1 MQSIE
6 TLGQLK
12 VAAAQRPKQ
21 ASYWRELF
29 KLDWSKTGFAVDK
42 AANGE
47 PRQSASRFT
56 LRPEVAANVI
66 KVTRGNEASQQV
78 LLTSAVMA
86 LLHVYTRR
94 EVLVVGLPASFEARL
109 AASQNLAFPLHASL
123 EAGTSFKQLLD
134 QVRSRVLGAM
144 EHSDYPL
151 ELFAEEFSLPEAEGQ
166 SPFFDVAV
174 EIAHP
179 EKPSLA
185 QRLNL
190 AMLFSFTVTA
200 EQVDLAIH
208 FDARLYEATTLRW
221 LAMHLEELLAQ
232 ALQAPEAPLA
242 DLDLM
247 TPQDVDFL
255 ATVNATEHA
264 YDQNVRLETLFAR
277 QVSLRPDAVAVV
289 SDHGEMTFAE
299 LDKRSNQLARTLVG
313 RGVCRDQVVAVVA
326 QRSNEMLV
334 AILAVI
340 KAGGAYLPID
350 PNYPQS
356 RIDYVLDDSGARVI
370 LAQTHLLSASQE
382 RTQQLI
388 DLDDAS
394 VYAADDQ
401 ALPVAGDSR
410 NLAYVIYTSGSTGQ
424 PKGVMVEHHSVVNRL
439 AWMQRAYPIGP
450 GDVIL
455 QKTPIAFDVSVWEL
469 FWWMI
474 EGATVCLLA
483 PGAERDPQAMVNTIE
498 AYRVSTL
505 HFVPSMLN
513 AFLGYVQST
522 QASTRLASLRQVFA
536 SGEALS
542 VHQVRL
548 FETLLF
554 DAHATALINLY
565 GPTEAT
571 VDVSYFNCCGRNLS
585 HLVPIGK
592 PIDNTRLHIL
602 DANLKALPVGVPGE
616 LCIAGAGLARGY
628 HQREA
633 LTAERFVERPTDAQ
647 GRIYRTGDLARWL
660 PSGEI
665 EYLGRIDNQVKLRG
679 LRIELG
685 EIETRLRDFPEV
697 REAVVVVRQI
707 GETQSLCGY
716 IEAPQTLDLTH
727 LRGFLGQ
734 FLPEYMV
741 PTHLTV
747 VDAFALSPSGK
758 LDRKAL
764 PDPLLAKADDT
775 EYVAPRNAC
784 EALLVTIWE
793 DVLGVRPIG
802 VHHNFFALGGD
813 SIHFV
818 TILGR
823 ARSQGLDFTFQDFF
837 ARPTIAKLVEGLTS
851 GSVGEQAR
859 HTFEPYELLTQAD
872 RDRLPSSA
880 EDAYPLSM
888 LQAGLI
894 FQNELSFGTAQYH
907 DIISYT
913 IKSAIDLAVF
923 EQAVRILVQRN
934 PIFRTSYHLSGYD
947 QFIQMVN
954 RDVELPLTMAD
965 LRGMD
970 EHAQEQW
977 YQQWLEDE
985 KAHRFV
991 WENAGLVR
999 LHVHVLS
1006 DNLYRYVLSQ
1016 HNSALDGWSITL
1028 VHTQLFEIYY
1038 SLLKGNA
1045 YDKPLVDNHLRNYM
1059 GLEQQSL
1066 ASEADRQFW
1075 HKLMEGARF
1084 TQVPRLQP
1092 EAPTS
1097 GLSVVFHEVK
1107 IDSMLS
1113 ERIIALADALHVPV
1127 KSVLMTA
1134 HLKVLSELAADDD
1147 VLVGYEHSGRPEVEG
1162 ATRAIGLFLNTLPLR
1177 VKIAEGSWAQLIQ
1190 QVYNAET
1197 DLLPHRRY
1205 PMAQIK
1211 QDMGTQQALFET
1223 AFNYTHFYLLKDLES
1238 LPEFDLLDVR
1248 ANSETEFVLRAEFSR
1263 HFSTD
1268 DVRLSLHYHDH
1279 VFSAQY
1285 IEQMGSYYRQAFELM
1300 TLDMHARHDAIA
1312 LPSPEQARLLNQA
1325 RAIEAMTFSRA
1336 SKPAITGQSGA
1347 PLTPESATER
1357 RIAQVWAEV
1366 LGVPVQSITVDDN
1379 FFELGGTSLA
1389 AIRVA
1394 LVSDGL
1400 ISIPNLMRHST
1411 LKPLAEA
1418 IDEGAGNAQG
1428 LLQRLTPPCSDASVA
1443 VVCFPYAG
1451 GNAINFRDLGQVLVA
1466 DGRERDIFAVEL
1478 PGHDITRADEPLLDV
1493 REAAQRVARAI
1504 EQASPSVPLLFWGH
1518 CVGAALML
1526 ETARILEGLGRP
1538 ISRVFVAGKLL
1549 DSAEVTRQRVAQTQ
1563 ALSHEQVLDW
1573 MVGETGYQELAQ
1585 MSEQQSTTLIRAFR
1599 HDATVANL
1607 YLADAEQAWNAH
1619 RLAAPLTVVVTHD
1632 DSMTP
1637 DYSQRYQRWNLFS
1650 DDVSLHV
1657 IEDGGHYFCRTRP
1670 EAVAA
1675 VIIGAIQADTPRT
1688 AS

>member
-42 AANGE
+42 VASGE
-47 PRQSASRFT
+47 PRQRSMTFK

-66 KVTRGNEASQQV
+66 KVTQGNEASQQV

-86 LLHVYTRR
+86 LLHLYTRH
-94 EVLVVGLPASFEARL
+94 EVIVVGLPASFEASL

-123 EAGTSFKQLLD
+123 EEATNFKQLLD
-134 QVRSRVLGAM
+134 QVRSRVLGAIQ
-144 EHSDYPL
+144 HSDYPL
-151 ELFAEEFSLPEAEGQ
+151 ELFAEEFSLRETEGQ
-166 SPFFDVAV
+166 SPFFEVAV
-174 EIAHP
+174 EITHSA
-179 EKPSLA
+179 KPSLA
-185 QRLNL
+185 QYLDL
-190 AMLFSFTVTA
+190 STLFSFTLTA
-200 EQVDLAIH
+200 EQVVFTLH
-208 FDARLYEATTLRW
+208 FNELLYEESTLRW
-221 LAMHLEELLAQ
+221 VAMHLEELLAQ
-232 ALQAPEAPLA
+232 ALQAPEVSLA
-242 DLDLM
+242 DLNLM
-247 TPQDVDFL
+247 TPRDVDFL
-255 ATVNATEHA
+255 ASVNATEQA
-264 YDQNVRLETLFAR
+264 YDQNVRIETLFAR
-277 QVSLRPDAVAVV
+277 QVSQRPDAIAVV
-289 SDHGEMTFAE
+289 SDHGQMTFAE
-299 LDKRSNQLARTLVG
+299 LDKRSNQLAHTLAE
-313 RGVCRDQVVAVVA
+313 RGVCRDHVVAVVA
-326 QRSNEMLV
+326 PRSNEMLV

-356 RIDYVLDDSGARVI
+356 RIDYVLNDSGARVI
-370 LAQTHLLSASQE
+370 LTQTHALNNSQE
-382 RTQQLI
+382 RNQHVI
-388 DLDDAS
+388 NLDEAS
-394 VYAADDQ
+394 IYAADDR
-401 ALPVAGDSR
+401 ALPVVGNSR

-424 PKGVMVEHHSVVNRL
+424 PKGVMVEHHSVINRL

-483 PGAERDPQAMVNTIE
+483 PGAERDPEAIVSAIE
-498 AYRVSTL
+498 DHRVSTL

-522 QASTRLASLRQVFA
+522 QAGKRLASLRQVFA
-536 SGEALS
+536 SGEALG

-554 DAHATALINLY
+554 DPNATALINLY

-571 VDVSYFNCCGRNLS
+571 VDVSYFDCCGRNLS
-585 HLVPIGK
+585 HMVPIGK
-592 PIDNTRLHIL
+592 PIDNTRLYIL
-602 DANLKALPVGVPGE
+602 DANLKPLPVGIPGE

-628 HQREA
+628 HQREV
-633 LTAERFVERPTDAQ
+633 LTAERFVEQPMDAEA
-647 GRIYRTGDLARWL
+647 RIYRTGDLARWL

-685 EIETRLRDFPEV
+685 EIETRMRAFPEV

-707 GETQSLCGY
+707 GETQSLCAY
-716 IEAPQTLDLTH
+716 VEAPKTLDLTH
-727 LRGFLGQ
+727 LRSFLGQ
-734 FLPEYMV
+734 FLPDYMV
-741 PTHLTV
+741 PTHLTIL
-747 VDAFALSPSGK
+747 DAFALSPSGK
-758 LDRKAL
+758 LDRNAL
-764 PDPLLAKADDT
+764 PDPLLAKNDDT
-775 EYVAPRNAC
+775 DYVAPRNAA

-793 DVLGVRPIG
+793 EVLGVCPIG

-818 TILGR
+818 TILAR
-823 ARSQGLDFTFQDFF
+823 ARTQGLNFTFQDFF
-837 ARPTIAKLVEGLTS
+837 ARPTIAELVEGLAS
-851 GSVGEQAR
+851 GGAGEHAR

-872 RDRLPSSA
+872 RDRLPASA

-913 IKSAIDLAVF
+913 IKSAIDLEVF

-934 PIFRTSYHLSGYD
+934 PIFRTSYHLSGFD
-947 QFIQMVN
+947 QFIQIVN
-954 RDVELPLTMAD
+954 REVELPLTMAD
-965 LRGMD
+965 LRGMN
-970 EHAQEQW
+970 ESAQEQW

-1038 SLLKGNA
+1038 SLLKGNV
-1045 YDKPLVDNHLRNYM
+1045 YEKSLIDNHLRNYI

-1066 ASEADRQFW
+1066 ASDADRQFW
-1075 HKLMEGARF
+1075 HNLMDNARF
-1084 TQVPRLQP
+1084 TQLPRLQP
-1092 EAPTS
+1092 EVPTS

-1107 IDSMLS
+1107 IDSLLS
-1113 ERIIALADALHVPV
+1113 ERIIYLADELNVPV
-1127 KSVLMTA
+1127 KTVLMAA
-1134 HLKVLSELAADDD
+1134 HLKVLSELTAVDD
-1147 VLVGYEHSGRPEVEG
+1147 VLVGYEHSGRPEVDG

-1177 VKIAEGSWAQLIQ
+1177 VKIADGSWAQLIR

-1211 QDMGTQQALFET
+1211 QDMGTQQPLFET
-1223 AFNYTHFYLLKDLES
+1223 AFNYTHFYLLKSLES
-1238 LPEFDLLDVR
+1238 LPEFELLDVR

-1263 HFSTD
+1263 HFFTD
-1268 DVRLSLHYHDH
+1268 DVRLSLHYHDN

-1285 IEQMGSYYRQAFELM
+1285 IEQMGSYYRQVFELM
-1300 TLDMHARHDAIA
+1300 TLNMHAHHDAIP
-1312 LPSPEQARLLNQA
+1312 LLSPEQAQLLSQA
-1325 RAIEAMTFSRA
+1325 QTTEDMTFSRA
-1336 SKPAITGQSGA
+1336 KKPVASGPGVG
-1347 PLTPESATER
+1347 PLMPSSPTER

-1366 LGVPVQSITVDDN
+1366 LGVPVESIMVEDN

-1394 LVSDGL
+1394 LVSEGL

-1411 LKPLAEA
+1411 LKPLAET
-1418 IDEGAGNAQG
+1418 IDAGVDNIRSM
-1428 LLQRLTPPCSDASVA
+1428 LQRLTPPCSTSSVA
-1443 VVCFPYAG
+1443 LVCFPYAG
-1451 GNAINFRDLGQVLVA
+1451 GNAINFHDLGQSLAA
-1466 DGRERDIFAVEL
+1466 DGAELDMFAVEL

-1493 REAAQRVARAI
+1493 GEAAQRVAQAI
-1504 EQASPSVPLLFWGH
+1504 EQVSPSVPLLFWGH

-1526 ETARILEGLGRP
+1526 ETARILEGQGRH
-1538 ISRVFVAGKLL
+1538 IGRVFVGGKLL
-1549 DSAEVTRQRVAQTQ
+1549 DSAQVTRQRIAQTQ
-1563 ALSHEQVLDW
+1563 ALSHEQVLNW

-1585 MSEQQSTTLIRAFR
+1585 MSEQQSKILVRAFR
-1599 HDATVANL
+1599 HDATVANI
-1607 YLADAEQAWNAH
+1607 YLADSEQAWNTH
-1619 RLAAPLTVVVTHD
+1619 RLAAPLTVVVTRD
-1632 DSMTP
+1632 DGMTL
-1637 DYSQRYQRWNLFS
+1637 DYTQRYQHWSLFS

-1670 EAVAA
+1670 KAVAA
-1675 VIIGAIQADTPRT
+1675 VINSALQASISRT
-1688 AS
+1688 NP

>member
-42 AANGE
+42 SASGE
-47 PRQSASRFT
+47 PRQGTLSFS
-56 LRPEVAANVI
+56 LRPDVAANVI

-86 LLHVYTRR
+86 LLHVYTRH
-94 EVLVVGLPASFEARL
+94 EVIVVGLPASFEASL
-109 AASQNLAFPLHASL
+109 AASQNLAFPLHTSL
-123 EAGTSFKQLLD
+123 EAATSFKQLLD
-134 QVRSRVLGAM
+134 QVRSRVLGAI

-151 ELFAEEFSLPEAEGQ
+151 ELFAEEFSLPETEGQ
-166 SPFFDVAV
+166 SPFFEVAV

-185 QRLNL
+185 QRLDL
-190 AMLFSFTVTA
+190 ATLFSFTVTA
-200 EQVDLAIH
+200 EQVELTIH
-208 FDARLYEATTLRW
+208 FDARLHEATTLRW

-242 DLDLM
+242 DLNLM
-247 TPQDVDFL
+247 TPRDVDFL
-255 ATVNATEHA
+255 ATVNATEQA
-264 YDQNVRLETLFAR
+264 YDQNVRIETLFAR
-277 QVSLRPDAVAVV
+277 QVSLRPDAIAVV
-289 SDHGEMTFAE
+289 SGHGQMTFAE
-299 LDKRSNQLARTLVG
+299 LNKRSNQLARTLAD

-356 RIDYVLDDSGARVI
+356 RIDYVLNDSGARLI

-382 RTQQLI
+382 RTQQVI

-401 ALPVAGDSR
+401 ALPVVGDSR

-483 PGAERDPQAMVNTIE
+483 PGAERDPEAMVSAIE
-498 AYRVSTL
+498 AHRVSTL

-522 QASTRLASLRQVFA
+522 QSGARLASLRQVFA
-536 SGEALS
+536 SGEALG

-554 DAHATALINLY
+554 DTHSTALINLY

-571 VDVSYFNCCGRNLS
+571 VDVSYFNCCGRDLS

-602 DANLKALPVGVPGE
+602 DANLKAMPVGVPGE

-633 LTAERFVERPTDAQ
+633 LTGERFVEQPMD
-647 GRIYRTGDLARWL
+647 GESRIYRTGDLARWL
-660 PSGEI
+660 PTGEI

-685 EIETRLRDFPEV
+685 EIETRLRAFPEV

-716 IEAPQTLDLTH
+716 VEAPQTLDLTH
-727 LRGFLGQ
+727 LRSFLGQ
-734 FLPEYMV
+734 FLPDYMV

-747 VDAFALSPSGK
+747 LEAFALSPSGK

-764 PDPLLAKADDT
+764 PDPLLAKTDDT
-775 EYVAPRNAC
+775 EYVAPRNAS

-818 TILGR
+818 TILAR
-823 ARSQGLDFTFQDFF
+823 ARTQGLDFTFQDFF
-837 ARPTIAKLVEGLTS
+837 ARPTIVKLVEGLAS

-872 RDRLPSSA
+872 RDRLPDSA

-934 PIFRTSYHLSGYD
+934 PIFRTSYHLSGFD

-954 RDVELPLTMAD
+954 REVELPLTMAD

-970 EHAQEQW
+970 ECAQEQW
-977 YQQWLEDE
+977 YQQWIEDE

-1066 ASEADRQFW
+1066 ASDADRQFW
-1075 HKLMEGARF
+1075 HNLMDNARF
-1084 TQVPRLQP
+1084 TQLPRLQP
-1092 EAPTS
+1092 EVPTS

-1107 IDSMLS
+1107 IDSLLS
-1113 ERIIALADALHVPV
+1113 ERIIALADALNVPV
-1127 KSVLMTA
+1127 KTVLMAA

-1147 VLVGYEHSGRPEVEG
+1147 VLVGYEHSGRPEVDG

-1177 VKIAEGSWAQLIQ
+1177 VKIAKGSWAQLIQ

-1205 PMAQIK
+1205 PMARIK
-1211 QDMGTQQALFET
+1211 QDMGTQQPLFET

-1300 TLDMHARHDAIA
+1300 TRDMQARHDAIP
-1312 LPSPEQARLLNQA
+1312 LPSPEQAQLLNQA

-1336 SKPAITGQSGA
+1336 SKPAITGQSVA
-1347 PLTPESATER
+1347 PLTPSSPTER

-1366 LGVPVQSITVDDN
+1366 LGVPVESIMVEDN

-1418 IDEGAGNAQG
+1418 IDEGAGNTQS

-1451 GNAINFRDLGQVLVA
+1451 GNAINFRDLGQALAA
-1466 DGRERDIFAVEL
+1466 DGRERSIFAVEL

-1493 REAAQRVARAI
+1493 REAAQRIARAI
-1504 EQASPSVPLLFWGH
+1504 EQTSPSVPLLFWGH

-1526 ETARILEGLGRP
+1526 ETARILEGQGRH
-1538 ISRVFVAGKLL
+1538 ISRVFVGGKLL
-1549 DSAEVTRQRVAQTQ
+1549 DSAEVTRQRTAQTQ
-1563 ALSHEQVLDW
+1563 ALSHEQVLNW

-1607 YLADAEQAWNAH
+1607 YLADAEQAWSAH
-1619 RLAAPLTVVVTHD
+1619 TLAAPLTVVVTRD

-1637 DYSQRYQRWNLFS
+1637 DYAERYQRWGLFS
-1650 DDVSLHV
+1650 QDVSLHV
-1657 IEDGGHYFCRTRP
+1657 IENGGHYFCRTRP
-1670 EAVAA
+1670 EEVAA
-1675 VIIGAIQADTPRT
+1675 VINGAIQASTPRT
-1688 AS
+1688 NP

>member
-21 ASYWRELF
+21 AAYWRELF
-29 KLDWSKTGFAVDK
+29 NLDWSRTGFPVDTSL
-42 AANGE
+42 AGE
-47 PRQSASRFT
+47 PRQSALT
-56 LRPEVAANVI
+56 LALRGEVSAQVI

-78 LLTSAVMA
+78 LLTAAVIA
-86 LLHVYTRR
+86 LLQVYTRH
-94 EVLVVGLPASFEARL
+94 EVLVVGLPASFEPSL
-109 AASQNLAFPLHASL
+109 VASQNLAFPLHASL
-123 EAGTSFKQLLD
+123 HSDTSFKQLLD
-134 QVRSRVLGAM
+134 QVRSRVLGAI

-151 ELFAEEFSLPEAEGQ
+151 ALFADELSLPETEGQ

-179 EKPSLA
+179 QKPGLA
-185 QRLNL
+185 QRLDV
-190 AMLFSFTVTA
+190 ATLFSFNVGA
-200 EQVDLAIH
+200 EQVELTIH
-208 FDARLYEATTLRW
+208 FDQRKYEAATLRW
-221 LAMHLEELLAQ
+221 VAMHLEELLAQ
-232 ALQAPEAPLA
+232 VLSAPQAPLA
-242 DLDLM
+242 NLDLM
-247 TPQDVDFL
+247 TARDVDFL
-255 ATVNATEHA
+255 STVNATEQA
-264 YDQNVRLETLFAR
+264 YDQNVRIETLFAR
-277 QVSLRPDAVAVV
+277 QVQERPEAVAVV
-289 SDHGEMTFAE
+289 SDAGQMTFAE
-299 LDKRSNQLARTLVG
+299 LDKRANQLARTLVE

-334 AILAVI
+334 AILAVL

-356 RIDYVLDDSGARVI
+356 RIDYVLNDSGAQLI
-370 LAQTHLLSASQE
+370 LAQTHLLSESADRE
-382 RTQQLI
+382 QQVI
-388 DLDDAS
+388 DLADAA

-401 ALPVAGDSR
+401 ALAVVGDSR

-483 PGAERDPQAMVNTIE
+483 PGAERDPEAMVSTIE
-498 AYRVSTL
+498 AHRVTTL

-513 AFLGYVQST
+513 AFLGYVQS
-522 QASTRLASLRQVFA
+522 ARSGARLASLRQVFA
-536 SGEALS
+536 SGEALG

-554 DAHATALINLY
+554 DTHATALINLY

-592 PIDNTRLHIL
+592 PIDNTRLHIVG
-602 DANLKALPVGVPGE
+602 ANLQPLPVGVPGE

-633 LTAERFVERPTDAQ
+633 LTAERFVEQPVA
-647 GRIYRTGDLARWL
+647 GESRIYRTGDLARWL
-660 PSGEI
+660 PNGEI

-685 EIETRLRDFPEV
+685 EIESRLRAFPQV
-697 REAVVVVRQI
+697 REAVVVVRTL

-716 IEAPQTLDLTH
+716 VEAPHTLDLAQ
-727 LRGFLGQ
+727 LRSFLGQ
-734 FLPEYMV
+734 FLPDYMV

-747 VDAFALSPSGK
+747 LEAFALSPSGK

-764 PDPLLAKADDT
+764 PDPQLANADDT
-775 EYVAPRNAC
+775 EYVAPRNAS
-784 EALLVTIWE
+784 ETLLVGIWE

-818 TILGR
+818 TILAR
-823 ARSQGLDFTFQDFF
+823 ARTQGMDFTFQDFF
-837 ARPTIAKLVEGLTS
+837 ARPTVAQLVEGLAS
-851 GSVGEQAR
+851 GTGGEQVR
-859 HTFEPYELLTQAD
+859 HTFEPYELLSPAD
-872 RDRLPSSA
+872 RERLPESA

-934 PIFRTSYHLSGYD
+934 PIFRTSYHLSGFD

-970 EHAQEQW
+970 EQAQEQW

-1006 DNLYRYVLSQ
+1006 DTLYRYVLSQ

-1028 VHTQLFEIYY
+1028 VHTQLFDIYY
-1038 SLLKGNA
+1038 SLLKGNT

-1066 ASEADRQFW
+1066 ASAADRQFW
-1075 HKLMEGARF
+1075 HDLMEEARF
-1084 TQVPRLQP
+1084 TQLPRLQA
-1092 EAPTS
+1092 EQPTD

-1107 IDSMLS
+1107 IDTGLS
-1113 ERIIALADALHVPV
+1113 ERIIALADALNVPV
-1127 KSVLMTA
+1127 KTVLMAA
-1134 HLKVLSELAADDD
+1134 HLKVLSELTADND
-1147 VLVGYEHSGRPEVEG
+1147 VLVGYEHSGRPEVDG

-1177 VKIAEGSWAQLIQ
+1177 VKIAKGSWAQLIQ

-1211 QDMGTQQALFET
+1211 QDMGTQQPLFET

-1268 DVRLSLHYHDH
+1268 EVHLSLHYHDH

-1285 IEQMGSYYRQAFELM
+1285 VEQMGDYYRQAFELM
-1300 TLDMHARHDAIA
+1300 TRDRQAPHDAIP
-1312 LPSPEQARLLNQA
+1312 LPSPEQAQLLNQA
-1325 RAIEAMTFSRA
+1325 RAGEVMTFARA
-1336 SKPAITGQSGA
+1336 SKSQGAGSGA
-1347 PLTPESATER
+1347 TPLAPHTPTER
-1357 RIAQVWAEV
+1357 RIAQVWAQV
-1366 LGVPVQSITVDDN
+1366 LGVPVESIQLEDN
-1379 FFELGGTSLA
+1379 FFELGGTSMA

-1394 LVSDGL
+1394 LVSEGL

-1411 LKPLAEA
+1411 LKPLADA
-1418 IDEGAGNAQG
+1418 IDAGAGDVQSV
-1428 LLQRLTPPCSDASVA
+1428 LQRLAPPCSHASAA

-1451 GNAINFRDLGQVLVA
+1451 GNAINFRDLGQALAA
-1466 DGRERDIFAVEL
+1466 DGAERDLFAVEL

-1493 REAAQRVARAI
+1493 QEAAQRIARAI
-1504 EQASPSVPLLFWGH
+1504 EQTSPGVPLLFWGH

-1526 ETARILEGLGRP
+1526 ETARLLEGQGRT
-1538 ISRVFVAGKLL
+1538 ISRLFIGGKLL
-1549 DSAEVTRQRVAQTQ
+1549 DDAESTRQRTAQTQ
-1563 ALSHEQVLDW
+1563 ALSHEQVLNW

-1585 MSEQQSTTLIRAFR
+1585 MNEQQSATLIRAFR

-1607 YLADAEQAWNAH
+1607 YLADAEQAW
-1619 RLAAPLTVVVTHD
+1619 RDRTLVAPLTVVVTRD
-1632 DSMTP
+1632 DGMTA
-1637 DYSQRYQRWNLFS
+1637 DFAERYQRWSLFS
-1650 DDVSLHV
+1650 QDVSLQV
-1657 IEDGGHYFCRTRP
+1657 IDDGGHYFCRTRP

-1675 VIIGAIQADTPRT
+1675 VINAACPTSSPRT
-1688 AS
+1688 HQ